1 MATTGYKCQAARVRT
16 AAAMALLIEAL
27 APKVAK
33 PAVLRQSLHTRKAD
47 LSSGLKEASTMIPRT
62 SSNLT
67 TVDTGTLAQVS
78 LPRQ

>member
-1 MATTGYKCQAARVRT
+1 MATTGYKRQAARVRT

-27 APKVAK
+27 ALTAAK

-47 LSSGLKEASTMIPRT
+47 LSRGLKEASTMIPRT
-62 SSNLT
+62 SSNPT
-67 TVDTGTLAQVS
+67 KVDTGTLAQVS